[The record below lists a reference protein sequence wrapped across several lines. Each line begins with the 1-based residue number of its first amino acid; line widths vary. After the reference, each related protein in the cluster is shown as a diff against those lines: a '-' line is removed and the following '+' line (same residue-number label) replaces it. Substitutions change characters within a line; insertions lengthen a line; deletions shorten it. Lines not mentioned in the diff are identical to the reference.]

1 MRIVLNGDTM
11 ELRDASSLA
20 DLVEQLGLGGKRI
33 AAEVNM
39 EIVPRSQHATLRLND
54 GDQIEIVHAIGGG

>member
-11 ELRDASSLA
+11 ELRDDCSLA
-20 DLVEQLGLGGKRI
+20 DLVEQLGLVGKRF

-39 EIVPRSQHATLRLND
+39 EIVPRSQHVALRLND
-54 GDQIEIVHAIGGG
+54 GDQIEIVQAIGGG

>member
-54 GDQIEIVHAIGGG
+54 GDQVEIVHAIGGG

>member
-11 ELRDASSLA
+11 ELGDESSLA
-20 DLVEQLGLGGKRI
+20 DLVEQLGLGEKRF

-39 EIVPRSQHATLRLND
+39 EIVPRSQHGTLRLSD
-54 GDQIEIVHAIGGG
+54 GDQVEIVQAIGGG

>member
-1 MRIVLNGDTM
+1 MRIVLNGDTL
-11 ELRDASSLA
+11 ELRDESSLA
-20 DLVEQLGLGGKRI
+20 DLVEQLGLGDKRI

-39 EIVPRSQHATLRLND
+39 EIVPRSQHAALRLQD

>member
-1 MRIVLNGDTM
+1 MRIVLNGDTL
-11 ELRDASSLA
+11 ELPDDSSLA
-20 DLVEQLGLGGKRI
+20 DLVEQLGLGDKRI

-39 EIVPRSQHATLRLND
+39 EIVPRSEHASLRLGE

>member
-1 MRIVLNGDTM
+1 MRILLNGDTM

-54 GDQIEIVHAIGGG
+54 GDQVEIVHAIGGG